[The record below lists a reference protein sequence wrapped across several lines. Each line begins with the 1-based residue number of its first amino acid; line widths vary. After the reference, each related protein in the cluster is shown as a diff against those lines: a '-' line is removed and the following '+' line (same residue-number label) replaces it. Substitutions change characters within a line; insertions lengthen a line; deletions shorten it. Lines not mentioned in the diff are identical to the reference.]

1 VRHRFPPGSAECRRN
16 GGFALIIV
24 LWTLVLIG
32 FIVAHL
38 TASGRTEIRI
48 AGNLVANSASQAAAD
63 GAIFE
68 AIFNLSDP
76 RPEQRWPVDGTP
88 RQVAVGSS
96 RVILRV
102 EDEASWINPSAASP
116 VLLEALLRVIGSD
129 PDNARRI
136 ATAISEWVG
145 SATVPRPQEALVA
158 DYRAAG
164 LDYGPPSAPFE
175 TLGELGRVLGMTPA
189 VMMAIRPHLTLFGP
203 PEPNPATTDPVVAA
217 ALALTS
223 TVGSSPASQPV
234 VQPGQASPDNLTV
247 RITALAS
254 GPGNAR
260 ATRTAVVRTAVT
272 LPQGYAV
279 LAWGS
284 SLNSDAPLGSPQPP
298 VTR

>member
-1 VRHRFPPGSAECRRN
+1 MPRRFPPGSAECRRN

-68 AIFNLSDP
+68 TIFNLSDP
-76 RPEQRWPVDGTP
+76 NPEQRWPVDGTP
-88 RQVAVGSS
+88 RQVAVGGIQ
-96 RVILRV
+96 VILRIQ
-102 EDEASWINPSAASP
+102 DEASWINPSTASP
-116 VLLEALLRVIGSD
+116 ALIEALLRVIGSD
-129 PDNARRI
+129 PETARRI

-145 SATVPRPQEALVA
+145 SAAAPRPQEALLA

-164 LDYGPPSAPFE
+164 LDYGPPGAPFE
-175 TLGELGRVLGMTPA
+175 TLGELSRVLGMTPA
-189 VMMAIRPHLTLFGP
+189 VLLAIRPHLTLFGP
-203 PEPNPATTDPVVAA
+203 QEPNPATADPVVAA
-217 ALALTS
+217 ALAMTS
-223 TVGSSPASQPV
+223 TAGQPV
-234 VQPGQASPDNLTV
+234 VQPGPAAAPDALMV
-247 RITALAS
+247 RITALAA

-260 ATRTAVVRTAVT
+260 VTRTAVVRTAVT

-284 SLNSDAPLGSPQPP
+284 SLNSDAPLGSPQAPF
-298 VTR
+298 TR